1 MAANPSASLP
11 QIFIEKQDLDN
22 TYSFLSNDGVEE
34 AALWDA
40 HREGTV
46 KRCKDYKEILVIH
59 DTTEFAFDDF
69 GFERQYLSQ
78 ISANRQGFYSHCSIA
93 VSNETNPMPLG
104 TLNTIHF
111 VHKEQVGEETAKWW
125 EERGGLLENEHD
137 RWLQGCSSCVRMCI
151 WHIEKMGAVP
161 MEPPHSYDRT
171 RGRSQPS
178 ATGST
183 RWCPA
188 ASRSGSGLP
197 SQRCGTSARG

>member
-1 MAANPSASLP
+1 MTKSGLRNSTTEDFENGRLGDKRLTKRLLHIATAMAANPSASLP

-78 ISANRQGFYSHCSIA
+78 ISANRQGFYSHCS
-93 VSNETNPMPLG
+93 
-104 TLNTIHF
+104 
-111 VHKEQVGEETAKWW
+111 
-125 EERGGLLENEHD
+125 
-137 RWLQGCSSCVRMCI
+137 
-151 WHIEKMGAVP
+151 
-161 MEPPHSYDRT
+161 
-171 RGRSQPS
+171 
-178 ATGST
+178 
-183 RWCPA
+183 
-188 ASRSGSGLP
+188 
-197 SQRCGTSARG
+197 